1 MVMLWLINHF
11 NELPYSDVK
20 CRPVHMIAPCKK
32 KAKAD
37 LLVAIAFHFS

>member
-37 LLVAIAFHFS
+37 LLFAIAFHFS